1 MNQSEK
7 QTFGFS
13 HADSPRLMT
22 MIALIIAGEA
32 IFSLPFHVT
41 RFFRPTFLEVF
52 EFSNMQLGLVQASYG
67 VIAML
72 AYFPGG
78 QLADMFSARKLLA
91 ASLIATGL
99 GGLYFAQIP
108 TYQGLHLLFG
118 FWGFTTILLFWG
130 ALIRATREWGADSA
144 QGRAFGI
151 LDGGRGLFA
160 ALIGVIAVF
169 VLRSFFPDDVAMAT
183 DVERI
188 LALQYVIYC
197 YTFFTFL
204 AVPLVWL
211 CVPEP
216 AVGLV
221 NANLFANRPGLLRRT
236 IDVMRLP
243 TVWLQSLII
252 VAAYV
257 GYKGIDNY
265 SLFAYTAYALNE
277 VEAAE
282 LTAYS
287 VWIRPLAAVG
297 AGLLADRILPSR
309 ATALCFALMIFCFG
323 FLSLDTSNVS
333 LIWILF
339 ANVIVTSAAVF
350 GLRGIYFAMFEEG
363 HVPALETGT
372 ATGLVSVI
380 GFTPD
385 IFMGPMSG
393 WILDRSPGLQG
404 HQDFYLLMA
413 CFAFLGLLA
422 SVLFGRIARK
432 PAQLNQKCNRATFD

>member
-1 MNQSEK
+1 M
-7 QTFGFS
+7 
-13 HADSPRLMT
+13 MT
-22 MIALIIAGEA
+22 MVSLIIAGEA

-52 EFSNMQLGLVQASYG
+52 GFTNMELGLVQASYG
-67 VIAML
+67 MIAML

-91 ASLIATGL
+91 ASLLATGL

-108 TYQGLHLLFG
+108 SYQGLLALFG
-118 FWGFTTILLFWG
+118 FWGLTTILLFWG
-130 ALIRATREWGADSA
+130 ALIRATREWGTISA

-160 ALIGVIAVF
+160 AVVGVIAVF
-169 VLRSFFPDDVAMAT
+169 VLRSFFPDDVAVAT
-183 DVERI
+183 DGERVK
-188 LALQYVIYC
+188 ALQYVIYC
-197 YTFFTFL
+197 YALFTFL
-204 AVPLVWL
+204 AVPLVWMF
-211 CVPEP
+211 VPEP
-216 AVGLV
+216 AVAFA
-221 NANLFANRPGLLRRT
+221 NANSKRPGLVRRI

-265 SLFAYTAYALNE
+265 SLYAFTAYGLNE

-287 VWIRPLAAVG
+287 VWIRPIAAIG
-297 AGLLADRILPSR
+297 TGLLADRIKSSR
-309 ATALCFALMIFCFG
+309 ATALCFALLIFCFG
-323 FLSLDTSNVS
+323 FLAFDTPNEPQAWV
-333 LIWILF
+333 LF

-350 GLRGIYFAMFEEG
+350 GLRGIYFALFEEG
-363 HVPALETGT
+363 HVPAAETGT

-385 IFMGPMSG
+385 VFMGPMSG
-393 WILDRSPGLQG
+393 WILDRSPGVEG
-404 HQDFYLLMA
+404 HQDFYLLLA
-413 CFAFLGLLA
+413 GFALIGLVA
-422 SVLFGRIARK
+422 SVQFSRLAKK
-432 PAQLNQKCNRATFD
+432 PACP

>member
-1 MNQSEK
+1 MSRSEK
-7 QTFGFS
+7 QTLGIN
-13 HADSPRLMT
+13 HADFPHLMT
-22 MIALIIAGEA
+22 MTALIIAGEA
-32 IFSLPFHVT
+32 TFSLPFHVT

-78 QLADMFSARKLLA
+78 QLADMYSARKLLA
-91 ASLIATGL
+91 ASLVATGL
-99 GGLYFAQIP
+99 GGFYFAQIP
-108 TYQGLHLLFG
+108 SYQSLHLLFG

-130 ALIRATREWGADSA
+130 ALIRATREWGAVSA

-160 ALIGVIAVF
+160 ALVGVVAVLVF
-169 VLRSFFPDDVAMAT
+169 RSFFPDDVALAS
-183 DVERI
+183 DAERI
-188 LALQYVIYC
+188 MALQYVIYC
-197 YTFFTFL
+197 YTAFTFL

-211 CVPEP
+211 LVPEP
-216 AVGLV
+216 TVDLVNSNSNFNANRSGLV
-221 NANLFANRPGLLRRT
+221 RRT

-265 SLFAYTAYALNE
+265 SLFAYTAYGLNE

-287 VWIRPLAAVG
+287 VWIRPVAAVG

-309 ATALCFALMIFCFG
+309 ATALCFTLMIICFG
-323 FLSLDTSNVS
+323 FLSFDTPDVS
-333 LIWILF
+333 QIWILF

-363 HVPALETGT
+363 NVSGVETGT

-413 CFAFLGLLA
+413 CFAFLGLVA
-422 SVLFGRIARK
+422 SVLFYCFARK
-432 PAQLNQKCNRATFD
+432 PALS

>member
-1 MNQSEK
+1 MSQSEK
-7 QTFGFS
+7 QTSGFS

-22 MIALIIAGEA
+22 MIVLIIAGEA

-108 TYQGLHLLFG
+108 AYHGLHLLFG

-221 NANLFANRPGLLRRT
+221 NANLFANRPGPLRRT

-323 FLSLDTSNVS
+323 FLSLDTPNVS

-393 WILDRSPGLQG
+393 WILDRSLGLQG

-432 PAQLNQKCNRATFD
+432 PARS

>member
-1 MNQSEK
+1 
-7 QTFGFS
+7 
-13 HADSPRLMT
+13 MT
-22 MIALIIAGEA
+22 MIALIISGEA

-108 TYQGLHLLFG
+108 SYQNLHLLFG

-169 VLRSFFPDDVAMAT
+169 VLRSLFPDDVALAT
-183 DVERI
+183 NAERI

-197 YTFFTFL
+197 YTLFTFM

-216 AVGLV
+216 AVDFV
-221 NANLFANRPGLLRRT
+221 TTNVITNRPGLVRRS

-243 TVWLQSLII
+243 TVWLQSFII

-265 SLFAYTAYALNE
+265 SLFAYAAYGLNE

-287 VWIRPLAAVG
+287 VWIRPLAAVS

-309 ATALCFALMIFCFG
+309 ATALCFTLMIFCFG
-323 FLSLDTSNVS
+323 FLSFDTPNVH

-350 GLRGIYFAMFEEG
+350 GLRGIYFAMFGEG
-363 HVPALETGT
+363 HVPAVETGT

-413 CFAFLGLLA
+413 CFAFLGLVA
-422 SVLFGRIARK
+422 SVLFGRLARK
-432 PAQLNQKCNRATFD
+432 FPRS

>member
-1 MNQSEK
+1 
-7 QTFGFS
+7 
-13 HADSPRLMT
+13 
-22 MIALIIAGEA
+22 
-32 IFSLPFHVT
+32 
-41 RFFRPTFLEVF
+41 
-52 EFSNMQLGLVQASYG
+52 MQLGLVQASYG

-130 ALIRATREWGADSA
+130 ALIRAAREWGADSA

-183 DVERI
+183 DAERI

-197 YTFFTFL
+197 YTLFTFL

-216 AVGLV
+216 AVDLVTANLVANRAGLV
-221 NANLFANRPGLLRRT
+221 KRT
-236 IDVMRLP
+236 IGVMRLP

-265 SLFAYTAYALNE
+265 SLFAYTAYGLNE

-323 FLSLDTSNVS
+323 FLSFDTPNVS

-432 PAQLNQKCNRATFD
+432 PSRS

>member
-1 MNQSEK
+1 MSRSQK
-7 QTFGFS
+7 TAFGINRT
-13 HADSPRLMT
+13 DLPYMMT
-22 MIALIIAGEA
+22 MTTLIIAGEA

-52 EFSNMQLGLVQASYG
+52 GLSNTELGLVHASYG

-78 QLADMFSARKLLA
+78 QLADMFSARKLLT

-108 TYQGLHLLFG
+108 TYQGLQYLFA
-118 FWGFTTILLFWG
+118 FWGLTTILLFWG
-130 ALIRATREWGADSA
+130 ALIRATREWGTFSA

-160 ALIGVIAVF
+160 AMVGVVAVF
-169 VLRSFFPDDVAMAT
+169 VLRSFFPDDVALTT
-183 DVERI
+183 DEERVI
-188 LALQYVIYC
+188 ALQYVIYC
-197 YTFFTFL
+197 YTLFTFL
-204 AVPLVWL
+204 AVPLVWIF
-211 CVPEP
+211 VPEAKVKLASTDP
-216 AVGLV
+216 G
-221 NANLFANRPGLLRRT
+221 RPNLLRRI

-243 TVWLQSLII
+243 TVWLQALII

-257 GYKGIDNY
+257 GYKAIDNY
-265 SLFAYTAYALNE
+265 SLFAFTAYGLNE

-287 VWIRPLAAVG
+287 VWIRPVAAVS
-297 AGLLADRILPSR
+297 AGLLADRIMPSR
-309 ATALCFALMIFCFG
+309 ATALCFSLLVLCFG
-323 FLSLDTSNVS
+323 FLAFDTPDVS
-333 LIWILF
+333 QVWVLF
-339 ANVIVTSAAVF
+339 ANVIVTSALVF
-350 GLRGIYFAMFEEG
+350 GLRGIYFALFEEG
-363 HVPALETGT
+363 HVPAVETGT

-385 IFMGPMSG
+385 VFMGPMSG

-404 HQDFYLLMA
+404 HQDFYFLMA
-413 CFAFLGLLA
+413 GFALMGLIA
-422 SVLFGRIARK
+422 SLQFGYLARK
-432 PAQLNQKCNRATFD
+432 AKYA

>member
-1 MNQSEK
+1 M
-7 QTFGFS
+7 
-13 HADSPRLMT
+13 MT
-22 MIALIIAGEA
+22 MISLIIAGEA

-52 EFSNMQLGLVQASYG
+52 GFSNMDLGLVQASYG

-78 QLADMFSARKLLA
+78 QLADIFSARKLLA
-91 ASLIATGL
+91 ASLVATGL

-108 TYQGLHLLFG
+108 SYQGLQILFG
-118 FWGFTTILLFWG
+118 FWGLTTILLFWG
-130 ALIRATREWGADSA
+130 ALIRATREWGAVSA

-160 ALIGVIAVF
+160 ALVGVIAVF
-169 VLRSFFPDDVAMAT
+169 VLRSFFPDDVALAT
-183 DVERI
+183 DEERVM
-188 LALQYVIYC
+188 ALQYVIYC
-197 YTFFTFL
+197 YTLFTFL
-204 AVPLVWL
+204 AAPLVWMF
-211 CVPEP
+211 VPEP
-216 AVGLV
+216 NVEFA
-221 NANLFANRPGLLRRT
+221 NANFNSNRPDLVRRI

-265 SLFAYTAYALNE
+265 SLYAFTAYGLNE

-287 VWIRPLAAVG
+287 VWIRPIAAIG
-297 AGLLADRILPSR
+297 AGLLADRIMPSR
-309 ATALCFALMIFCFG
+309 ATALCFTILIFCFG
-323 FLSLDTSNVS
+323 FLAFDTPNAPHAWV
-333 LIWILF
+333 LF

-350 GLRGIYFAMFEEG
+350 GLRGIYFALFEEG
-363 HVPALETGT
+363 HVPAVETGT

-385 IFMGPMSG
+385 VFMGPMSG
-393 WILDRSPGLQG
+393 WILDRSPGVEG

-413 CFAFLGLLA
+413 GFALVGLVA
-422 SVLFGRIARK
+422 SVQFSRVAK
-432 PAQLNQKCNRATFD
+432 KAASS

>member
-257 GYKGIDNY
+257 GYKGIDN
-265 SLFAYTAYALNE
+265 
-277 VEAAE
+277 
-282 LTAYS
+282 
-287 VWIRPLAAVG
+287 
-297 AGLLADRILPSR
+297 LPS
-309 ATALCFALMIFCFG
+309 
-323 FLSLDTSNVS
+323 
-333 LIWILF
+333 
-339 ANVIVTSAAVF
+339 
-350 GLRGIYFAMFEEG
+350 
-363 HVPALETGT
+363 
-372 ATGLVSVI
+372 
-380 GFTPD
+380 
-385 IFMGPMSG
+385 
-393 WILDRSPGLQG
+393 
-404 HQDFYLLMA
+404 YL
-413 CFAFLGLLA
+413 
-422 SVLFGRIARK
+422 
-432 PAQLNQKCNRATFD
+432 

>member
-1 MNQSEK
+1 MSRSQK
-7 QTFGFS
+7 TAFGINPT
-13 HADSPRLMT
+13 DLPYMMT
-22 MIALIIAGEA
+22 MTTLIIAGEA

-52 EFSNMQLGLVQASYG
+52 GLSNTELGLVHASYG

-78 QLADMFSARKLLA
+78 QLADMFSARKLLT

-108 TYQGLHLLFG
+108 TYQGLQYLFA
-118 FWGFTTILLFWG
+118 FWGLTTILLFWG
-130 ALIRATREWGADSA
+130 ALIRATREWGTFSA

-160 ALIGVIAVF
+160 AMVGVVAVF
-169 VLRSFFPDDVAMAT
+169 VLRSFFPDDVALTT
-183 DVERI
+183 DEERVI
-188 LALQYVIYC
+188 ALQYVIYC
-197 YTFFTFL
+197 YTLFTFL
-204 AVPLVWL
+204 AVPLVWIF
-211 CVPEP
+211 VPEAKVKLASTDP
-216 AVGLV
+216 G
-221 NANLFANRPGLLRRT
+221 RPNLLRRI

-243 TVWLQSLII
+243 TVWLQALII

-257 GYKGIDNY
+257 GYKAIDNY
-265 SLFAYTAYALNE
+265 SLFAFTAYGLNE

-287 VWIRPLAAVG
+287 VWIRPVAAVS
-297 AGLLADRILPSR
+297 AGLLADRIMPSR
-309 ATALCFALMIFCFG
+309 ATALCFSLLVLCFG
-323 FLSLDTSNVS
+323 FLAFDTPDVS
-333 LIWILF
+333 QVWVLF
-339 ANVIVTSAAVF
+339 ANVIVTSALVF
-350 GLRGIYFAMFEEG
+350 GLRGIYFALFEEG
-363 HVPALETGT
+363 HVPAVETGT

-385 IFMGPMSG
+385 VFMGPMSG

-404 HQDFYLLMA
+404 HQDFYFLMA
-413 CFAFLGLLA
+413 GFALMGLIA
-422 SVLFGRIARK
+422 SLQFGYLARK
-432 PAQLNQKCNRATFD
+432 AKYA

>member
-1 MNQSEK
+1 MSKPQEK
-7 QTFGFS
+7 TL
-13 HADSPRLMT
+13 HVNRTDLRHMMT
-22 MIALIIAGEA
+22 IVSLIIAGEA
-32 IFSLPFHVT
+32 IFALPFHVT

-52 EFSNMQLGLVQASYG
+52 GFSNMELGLVQASYG

-91 ASLIATGL
+91 ASLLATGL

-118 FWGFTTILLFWG
+118 FWGLTTILLFWG
-130 ALIRATREWGADSA
+130 ALIRATREWGSIST

-160 ALIGVIAVF
+160 AMVGVIAVF
-169 VLRSFFPDDVAMAT
+169 VLRSFFPDDVALAT
-183 DVERI
+183 DEERVM
-188 LALQYVIYC
+188 ALQYVIYC
-197 YTFFTFL
+197 YTLFTLL
-204 AVPLVWL
+204 AVPLVWMF
-211 CVPEP
+211 VPEP
-216 AVGLV
+216 TVELV
-221 NANLFANRPGLLRRT
+221 NADANRPHLVRRL

-257 GYKGIDNY
+257 GYKAIDNY
-265 SLFAYTAYALNE
+265 SLFAFTVYGLNE

-287 VWIRPLAAVG
+287 VWIRPIAAIG
-297 AGLLADRILPSR
+297 AGLLADRIMPSR
-309 ATALCFALMIFCFG
+309 ATALCFAILIFCFG
-323 FLSLDTSNVS
+323 FLAFDTPNEPQ
-333 LIWILF
+333 LWILF
-339 ANVIVTSAAVF
+339 VNVIVTSAAVF
-350 GLRGIYFAMFEEG
+350 GLRGIYFALFEEG
-363 HVPALETGT
+363 HVPAVETGT

-385 IFMGPMSG
+385 VFMGPLSG
-393 WILDRSPGLQG
+393 WILDRSPGVEG
-404 HQDFYLLMA
+404 HQDFYLVMA
-413 CFAFLGLLA
+413 GFALVGLVA
-422 SVLFGRIARK
+422 SLQFSRLARK
-432 PAQLNQKCNRATFD
+432 AAPS

>member
-1 MNQSEK
+1 MSSAENQTLGIDK
-7 QTFGFS
+7 TRFS
-13 HADSPRLMT
+13 RLMT
-22 MIALIIAGEA
+22 MIALIVAGEA

-52 EFSNMQLGLVQASYG
+52 DFSNMQLGLIQASYG

-91 ASLIATGL
+91 SSLILTGL

-108 TYQGLHLLFG
+108 TYNSLHLLFG

-130 ALIRATREWGADSA
+130 ALIRAAREWGEDSA

-169 VLRSFFPDDVAMAT
+169 ILRSFFPNDVALAT
-183 DVERI
+183 DAERV

-197 YTFFTFL
+197 YTLFTFL
-204 AVPLVWL
+204 AVGLVWVW
-211 CVPEP
+211 VPEP
-216 AVGLV
+216 KEDLDH
-221 NANLFANRPGLLRRT
+221 ANLIANRPGLVRRT
-236 IDVMRLP
+236 IDVMGLP

-265 SLFAYTAYALNE
+265 SLFAYDAYGLNE

-287 VWIRPLAAVG
+287 VWIRPVAAIA

-309 ATALCFALMIFCFG
+309 ATALCFALLIVCFG
-323 FLSLDTSNVS
+323 FLSFDTPNIS

-339 ANVIVTSAAVF
+339 VNVVVTSSAVF

-363 HVPALETGT
+363 RVSALETGT
-372 ATGLVSVI
+372 ATGFVSVI

-413 CFAFLGLLA
+413 FFACLGLVA
-422 SVLFGRIARK
+422 SLLFGRLARK
-432 PAQLNQKCNRATFD
+432 RARSHPRTNRVTML

>member
-1 MNQSEK
+1 M
-7 QTFGFS
+7 
-13 HADSPRLMT
+13 MT
-22 MIALIIAGEA
+22 ITSLIIAGEA

-52 EFSNMQLGLVQASYG
+52 GLSNMELGLVQASYG

-91 ASLIATGL
+91 ASLAATGL

-108 TYQGLHLLFG
+108 TYQGLQLLFG
-118 FWGFTTILLFWG
+118 FWGLTTILLFWG
-130 ALIRATREWGADSA
+130 ALIRATREWGAVST

-160 ALIGVIAVF
+160 AMTGVIAVF
-169 VLRSFFPDDVAMAT
+169 VLRSFFPDDVALAT
-183 DVERI
+183 EVERET
-188 LALQYVIYC
+188 ALQYVIYC
-197 YTFFTFL
+197 YTLFTFL
-204 AVPLVWL
+204 AVPLVWMF
-211 CVPEP
+211 VPEP
-216 AVGLV
+216 DLE
-221 NANLFANRPGLLRRT
+221 FANADSNSNRPDLVRRI

-265 SLFAYTAYALNE
+265 SLFAFTAYGMNE

-287 VWIRPLAAVG
+287 VWIRPIAAVG
-297 AGLLADRILPSR
+297 AGLLADRIMPSR
-309 ATALCFALMIFCFG
+309 ATALCFSLLILCFG
-323 FLSLDTSNVS
+323 FLAFDTPNAPQV
-333 LIWILF
+333 WILF
-339 ANVIVTSAAVF
+339 ANVIATSAAVF
-350 GLRGIYFAMFEEG
+350 GLRGVYFALFEEG
-363 HVPALETGT
+363 HVPAVETGT

-393 WILDRSPGLQG
+393 WILDRSPGVEG

-413 CFAFLGLLA
+413 GFALAGFVA
-422 SVLFGRIARK
+422 SVLFGHLARK
-432 PAQLNQKCNRATFD
+432 AAYSRTKTLVHRA

>member
-1 MNQSEK
+1 MSQSEK
-7 QTFGFS
+7 QTSGFS

-108 TYQGLHLLFG
+108 AYHGLHLLFG

-221 NANLFANRPGLLRRT
+221 NANLFANRPGPLRRT

-323 FLSLDTSNVS
+323 FLSLDTPNVS

-363 HVPALETGT
+363 HVSALETGT

-385 IFMGPMSG
+385 IFMGPISG

-432 PAQLNQKCNRATFD
+432 SARS

>member
-1 MNQSEK
+1 MSLSEK
-7 QTFGFS
+7 QTFGIS

-197 YTFFTFL
+197 YTLFTFL

-221 NANLFANRPGLLRRT
+221 NANLIANRPGLLRRT
-236 IDVMRLP
+236 IDVLRLP

-323 FLSLDTSNVS
+323 FLSLDTPNVS

-432 PAQLNQKCNRATFD
+432 PARS

>member
-1 MNQSEK
+1 MSRSQK
-7 QTFGFS
+7 HVFGIS
-13 HADSPRLMT
+13 RNDLPYMMT
-22 MIALIIAGEA
+22 MASLIIAGEA

-52 EFSNMQLGLVQASYG
+52 GLSNMELGLVHTSYG

-108 TYQGLHLLFG
+108 TYQGLQYLFA
-118 FWGFTTILLFWG
+118 FWGLTTILLFWG
-130 ALIRATREWGADSA
+130 ALIRATREWGAFSA

-160 ALIGVIAVF
+160 AIVGVVAVF
-169 VLRSFFPDDVAMAT
+169 ILRSFFPDDVALTT
-183 DVERI
+183 DEERVN
-188 LALQYVIYC
+188 ALRYVIYC
-197 YTFFTFL
+197 YTLFTFL
-204 AVPLVWL
+204 AVPLVWFF
-211 CVPEP
+211 VPEP
-216 AVGLV
+216 KLELV
-221 NANLFANRPGLLRRT
+221 SADLRRPNLLRRT

-265 SLFAYTAYALNE
+265 SLFAFTAYGLNE

-287 VWIRPLAAVG
+287 VWIRPIAAVG
-297 AGLLADRILPSR
+297 AGLLADRIMPSR
-309 ATALCFALMIFCFG
+309 ATALCFSLLILCFG
-323 FLSLDTSNVS
+323 FLAFDTPNVPQV
-333 LIWILF
+333 WVLF
-339 ANVIVTSAAVF
+339 TNVIVTSAAVF
-350 GLRGIYFAMFEEG
+350 GLRGIYFALFEEG
-363 HVPALETGT
+363 HVPAIETGT

-385 IFMGPMSG
+385 VFMGPMSG
-393 WILDRSPGLQG
+393 WILDRSPGLEG

-413 CFAFLGLLA
+413 GFALMGLIA
-422 SVLFGRIARK
+422 SLQFGYLARK
-432 PAQLNQKCNRATFD
+432 AKYA

>member
-1 MNQSEK
+1 VE
-7 QTFGFS
+7 
-13 HADSPRLMT
+13 
-22 MIALIIAGEA
+22 
-32 IFSLPFHVT
+32 
-41 RFFRPTFLEVF
+41 
-52 EFSNMQLGLVQASYG
+52 
-67 VIAML
+67 L
-72 AYFPGG
+72 ATN
-78 QLADMFSARKLLA
+78 A
-91 ASLIATGL
+91 
-99 GGLYFAQIP
+99 
-108 TYQGLHLLFG
+108 
-118 FWGFTTILLFWG
+118 
-130 ALIRATREWGADSA
+130 
-144 QGRAFGI
+144 
-151 LDGGRGLFA
+151 
-160 ALIGVIAVF
+160 
-169 VLRSFFPDDVAMAT
+169 
-183 DVERI
+183 ERI

-197 YTFFTFL
+197 YTLFTFM

-216 AVGLV
+216 SVDPV
-221 NANLFANRPGLLRRT
+221 NANLIANRPGLVRRT

-265 SLFAYTAYALNE
+265 SLFAYSAYGLNE

-287 VWIRPLAAVG
+287 VWIRPVAAVA

-323 FLSLDTSNVS
+323 FLSFDTPNVPQ
-333 LIWILF
+333 IWILF
-339 ANVIVTSAAVF
+339 VNVIVTSTAVF
-350 GLRGIYFAMFEEG
+350 GLRGIYFALFEEG
-363 HVPALETGT
+363 HVPAIETGT

-413 CFAFLGLLA
+413 CFSFLGLVA
-422 SVLFGRIARK
+422 SVFFSRLGRK
-432 PAQLNQKCNRATFD
+432 PEPR